1 MVDKYYIADPQTKNR
16 SSCSLENLNR
26 PHHGLGSEISL
37 GQVLI
42 CNGVFVHCEKQG
54 NIKTLCNVY
63 LKQMDP
69 GVLTTSNTEEGGRL
83 GHSSYL
89 GL

>member
-1 MVDKYYIADPQTKNR
+1 MVDKYCIADPQTNNR
-16 SSCSLENLNR
+16 SSCLLANLNR

-42 CNGVFVHCEKQG
+42 CNGVFVLCEKQG
-54 NIKTLCNVY
+54 NIKTTLSNIY

-69 GVLTTSNTEEGGRL
+69 GVLTTSNTEEGG
-83 GHSSYL
+83 
-89 GL
+89 